1 MSGRQ
6 ALGRYGE
13 RVAAAHLAARG
24 WRIVDRNWRGRD
36 GELDIVALEGR
47 TLVVVEVKTRSGP
60 GYGHPALAVTPD
72 KLARLRRLAGQW
84 LVEHDLRPAEVRLD
98 VIAVR
103 TDRGPEGRVEHLRG
117 VA

>member
-1 MSGRQ
+1 MSARQ

-24 WRIVDRNWRGRD
+24 WRVVDRNWRGRD
-36 GELDIVALEGR
+36 GELDIVAMDGT

-60 GYGHPALAVTPD
+60 GFGHPALAVTPE

-84 LVEHDLRPAEVRLD
+84 LTEHDLRPAEVRLD

-103 TDRGPEGRVEHLRG
+103 TDVPVAERVEHLRG
-117 VA
+117 IS